1 MSDFYLYSQAQAD
14 VMTRVLF
21 LYRLK
26 RVLFSPLTRAGLLL
40 GFSVLA
46 FFVVSVPAIIANAR
60 QTSSFFDSFAYLW
73 RSFLHTAYPVQIIA
87 VITLLF
93 ALLLARD
100 TFRYFKPVSLLQN
113 FRFLS

>member
-21 LYRLK
+21 LHRLK

-46 FFVVSVPAIIANAR
+46 FTTVSIPAIIANAR
-60 QTSSFFDSFAYLW
+60 QTASFLDSFAYLW
-73 RSFLHTAYPVQIIA
+73 RSFLHTAYPVQLIA
-87 VITLLF
+87 AVTLFF

-100 TFRYFKPVSLLQN
+100 SFRYLRPFSLFQN